1 MEYSEAAL
9 QKVREDRL
17 LIDAVD
23 QWLYEEIA
31 PYLGRRVLE
40 IGCGLGNF
48 ARHLTDRELYLGTE
62 TSAESIEHVREEF
75 AGHATMQFTVADAT
89 APAFVDFARHG
100 IDTVFSL
107 NVFEHIEDHL
117 AALRNARDVLQP
129 GGRLILVVPAHMRL
143 YGSIDKAI
151 GHYRRYDKQ
160 MMAGLFLQVGLDCLT
175 QKYINAL
182 GALGWWANGRLRK
195 QDTPPSGQLR
205 LFNRVVPTIKR
216 VERTVP
222 MPFGISLLAVA
233 QRRSTMAVRTMC
245 GIISGEP

>member
-48 ARHLTDRELYLGTE
+48 ARHLTGREFYLGTE
-62 TSAESIEHVREEF
+62 TSAESIAHVEQVF
-75 AGHATMQFTVADAT
+75 AGQANMRFAVADAT
-89 APAFVDFARHG
+89 APSFTDFASDR

-107 NVFEHIEDHL
+107 NVFEHIEDHV

-129 GGRLILVVPAHMRL
+129 GGKLILVVPSHMWL

-151 GHYRRYDKQ
+151 GHYRRYDKSL
-160 MMAGLFLQVGLDCLT
+160 MAGLFQQVGLDCLA

-216 VERTVP
+216 VERAVP

-233 QRRSTMAVRTMC
+233 QR
-245 GIISGEP
+245 G